1 MSEPSAQIVAGEKSG
16 ESTAPAE
23 TTRRALLKGVCGAL
37 SALGFGFL
45 AYGGYRFL
53 APGAA
58 GGEPVEIPVSEIS
71 AGGAAFFRFGGTP
84 GILLRNEEGA
94 FQAFSLVCTH
104 LACTVTWNAEKKEFY
119 CPCHDGFFDSEGKVL
134 SGPPP
139 GPLERWKVEVKGDKV
154 VVGAA

>member
-1 MSEPSAQIVAGEKSG
+1 MSEQSAHITPGEQSG
-16 ESTAPAE
+16 ESSPSTQ
-23 TTRRALLKGVCGAL
+23 TTRRELLKGVCGAL
-37 SALGFGFL
+37 GALGIGFL

-53 APGAA
+53 APGAG

-71 AGGAAFFRFGGTP
+71 AGGTAFFLHGGAP
-84 GILLRNEEGA
+84 GILLRSEEGT
-94 FQAFSLVCTH
+94 FRAFSLVCTH

-139 GPLERWKVEVKGDKV
+139 SPLERLRVEVKGEKV

>member
-1 MSEPSAQIVAGEKSG
+1 MTERSAQMAPGEKTG
-16 ESTAPAE
+16 ETTATTE
-23 TTRRALLKGVCGAL
+23 TTRRALLKGVCGAV
-37 SALGFGFL
+37 SALGIGFL

-53 APGAA
+53 APDA
-58 GGEPVEIPVSEIS
+58 GGSAPVEVPVNEIP
-71 AGGAAFFRFGGTP
+71 AGGAAFIQYGGSP
-84 GILLRNEEGA
+84 GILLRGEDGA
-94 FQAFSLVCTH
+94 FKAFSLVCTH

-139 GPLERWKVEVKGDKV
+139 SPLERWRVEVKGDKV

>member
-1 MSEPSAQIVAGEKSG
+1 MSESSVPMPPGEKSG
-16 ESTAPAE
+16 ESTPSTQ

-37 SALGFGFL
+37 SALGIGFL

-53 APGAA
+53 APGA
-58 GGEPVEIPVSEIS
+58 GGGAPVEIPVSEIS
-71 AGGAAFFRFGGTP
+71 AGGTAFFQYGGSP
-84 GILLRNEEGA
+84 GILLRSEEGA
-94 FQAFSLVCTH
+94 FKAFSLVCTH
-104 LACTVTWNAEKKEFY
+104 LACTVTWKAEKREFY

-139 GPLERWKVEVKGDKV
+139 SPLERWKVEVKGDKV

>member
-1 MSEPSAQIVAGEKSG
+1 MSEASAQITPGEKPA
-16 ESTAPAE
+16 ESTPPTE
-23 TTRRALLKGVCGAL
+23 TTRRTLLKGLCGAL
-37 SALGFGFL
+37 SVLGFGFL

-53 APGAA
+53 APDA
-58 GGEPVEIPVSEIS
+58 GGGAPVEIPASEIS
-71 AGGAAFFRFGGTP
+71 AGGTAFFQYGGAP
-84 GILLRNEEGA
+84 GILLRSEEGT
-94 FQAFSLVCTH
+94 FRAFSLVCTH

-139 GPLERWKVEVKGDKV
+139 SPLERWKVEVKGEKV